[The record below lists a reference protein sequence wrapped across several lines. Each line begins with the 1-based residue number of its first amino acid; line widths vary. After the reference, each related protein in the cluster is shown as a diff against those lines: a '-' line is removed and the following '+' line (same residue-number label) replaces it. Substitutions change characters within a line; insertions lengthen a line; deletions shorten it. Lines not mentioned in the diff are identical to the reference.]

1 MTKEF
6 NTPLIFPTHPIR
18 TSIENYNY
26 NLYSKEQR
34 PSDKRYEECCNV
46 NLRVK
51 TIPKKK
57 DQILKDEIK
66 PSKFNT
72 RPSLPSFNSSSS
84 LTSTLRLRTDT
95 TKTRPSTTSFS
106 DNAIQTCTLL
116 GHVRTNDVKKQE
128 EIKYEWE
135 ESKKSFKTY
144 EACQQAILIG
154 LLIINDYEIEI
165 NKEIKRKKKFPM
177 LDILSIK
184 KSENNQLVSCGLNEF
199 IAKSMKDTE
208 TAKETETKRSD
219 YKQRKRNILTMEF
232 MMKLMSN
239 EKLVMELVK
248 PRLSGTLL
256 KNEISFIVSFTLN
269 MFIKPVHLNQQDIL
283 KIGKHINNLITRIV
297 LTSPPQRSIILT
309 PYHYII
315 SSIFIQFFR
324 DSLEQFD
331 KAIHFKE
338 SDNMSLTN
346 TYPFQNLQPEFISHF
361 QNLDFSF
368 IRIDTLQFILK
379 TF

>member
-18 TSIENYNY
+18 TSIANYNY
-26 NLYSKEQR
+26 SLYSKEQR
-34 PSDKRYEECCNV
+34 PSDRKYEEYCNA

-57 DQILKDEIK
+57 ILKDEIK
-66 PSKFNT
+66 HSKFNT
-72 RPSLPSFNSSSS
+72 RPLLPSFNNNSSP
-84 LTSTLRLRTDT
+84 TSTLRLRTDT
-95 TKTRPSTTSFS
+95 NKTRSSTTSFS
-106 DNAIQTCTLL
+106 DNAIQIFTLPS
-116 GHVRTNDVKKQE
+116 HIRTNDVKKQE

-135 ESKKSFKTY
+135 ESKKSFKIY

-165 NKEIKRKKKFPM
+165 NKEINKKKKKFPM

-184 KSENNQLVSCGLNEF
+184 KSENNKLVSCGLNEF
-199 IAKSMKDTE
+199 IAKSMKENE
-208 TAKETETKRSD
+208 TIKETEIKRSD
-219 YKQRKRNILTMEF
+219 YKQRKRNILIMEF
-232 MMKLMSN
+232 MIKLMRK
-239 EKLVMELVK
+239 EKSVIDVVK
-248 PRLSGTLL
+248 PRVGGTLL
-256 KNEISFIVSFTLN
+256 KNEIMFITSFTLD
-269 MFIKPVHLNQQDIL
+269 MFKKPVCLNQQDIL
-283 KIGKHINNLITRIV
+283 KIGKRINNLITKIA
-297 LTSPPQRSIILT
+297 LTSLPQKSIILT

-331 KAIHFKE
+331 KVIHFKE
-338 SDNMSLTN
+338 SENISLTN
-346 TYPFQNLQPEFISHF
+346 TYIFQNLQPEFINHY
-361 QNLDFSF
+361 QNFDFSF
-368 IRIDTLQFILK
+368 IRADTLQFILK